1 MTTAE
6 TNQSGID
13 IVKLLFA
20 IAIVVAGLY
29 GFYAYADQ
37 YILLYRVLALVAL
50 VAVALVVAYQTS
62 GGKTLWSYLQASRA
76 ELRKVV
82 WPTRTETT
90 QTTIIVV
97 VVVSV
102 TGLFLWAAD
111 LFFGWAIQQLLAL

>member
-102 TGLFLWAAD
+102 TGL
-111 LFFGWAIQQLLAL
+111 LAL